1 MSLIIS
7 LAQKTKNN
15 LHYHKYLDQTF
26 LYLNKILMSAG
37 LPIYQYAPKMLSQE
51 TVLPWMKCW
60 PSDLDYLK
68 FIAAQLK
75 ENPNWNPDKNFVG
88 QRISVDLKRKFI
100 AENKSHL
107 ICHENY
113 TGFYIPVD
121 FKDKCLPDMF
131 LRSLGSSISLRDE
144 LAWLACKLKLNV
156 KKYNPDFE
164 ILYKEREY
172 ELKDDPLGFEKML
185 LLYLYNLSL
194 ASVTHNLII
203 EFS

>member
-1 MSLIIS
+1 MSLVIDLVTKEFCQFQKKIS
-7 LAQKTKNN
+7 NI
-15 LHYHKYLDQTF
+15 
-26 LYLNKILMSAG
+26 NKLLIECD
-37 LPIYQYAPKMLSQE
+37 LPVYQYPFKLQSE
-51 TVLPWMKCW
+51 KYILPSLVCW

-68 FIAAQLK
+68 FVGAQLK
-75 ENPNWNPDKNFVG
+75 ENPDWTPNKDFVG

-164 ILYKEREY
+164 VLYKEREY
-172 ELKDDPLGFEKML
+172 EFKDDPLGFEKML
-185 LLYLYNLSL
+185 LLYLYNISL
-194 ASVTHNLII
+194 ASVIHNLII
-203 EFS
+203 QFS